1 LDRDRATVDLAV
13 GAPYRDG
20 TAGTDGTADR
30 GAVFLLLLDP
40 SRGTALRAFA
50 LESIDPYGAATP
62 RPQRLPRERN
72 TLGGGCFVIRHL
84 ERE

>member
-62 RPQRLPRERN
+62 IDRS
-72 TLGGGCFVIRHL
+72 GGCCFVIRHL